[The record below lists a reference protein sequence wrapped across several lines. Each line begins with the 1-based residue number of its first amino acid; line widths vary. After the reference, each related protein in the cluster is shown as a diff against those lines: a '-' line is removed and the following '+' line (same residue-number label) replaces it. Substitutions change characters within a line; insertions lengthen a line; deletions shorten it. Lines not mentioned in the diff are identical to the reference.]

1 MDSFAVCDRVNTLLQ
16 EGNSYDARNELIR
29 LLDHHFKNE
38 IPYTEVMNHMIRETG
53 LYAYL
58 EPETSSWTD
67 RFVYESF
74 KVNIGLEETA
84 TLHGEQSVVLRHLLE
99 GTDLAVSAPT
109 SFGKSLVIDAFIA
122 MKRPANVVILVPTI
136 ALTDE
141 TRRRLSRKF
150 GTQYRIITTADVD
163 LADKNIL
170 IFPQERALSYY
181 DKLNSIDLLVVD
193 EFYKA
198 SKEFDKDRAPALL
211 KAMLKLGEKA
221 RQRYYLAPHVS
232 KLPENPFT
240 RGMLFL
246 PLDFNTVFLQKHD
259 LSAELGK
266 DAAKKSSALV
276 SILEGTQGK
285 SLIYAGTYPNVDRVA
300 NLLIEKSREIGAP
313 LLSSFAEWL
322 SVNYDPNWKLT
333 ALVRRGS
340 GIHTGQLHRSLS
352 QIQVRLFE
360 EPEGLTNLIS
370 TSSIIEGVNTSAE
383 NVIVWSNKNGT
394 FLLKDFTYRNIIG
407 RGGRMFRHFV
417 GNIFI
422 LEKPPAP
429 TDTQLDLTF
438 PDELLADVDETKFKQ
453 ELTKEQVAKIILFR
467 EQMKSALG
475 PDTLERLQREGSLIT
490 SDTSLITDIAHE
502 VIRNQSRWRAFGF
515 LNSGDTDNW
524 AWILNKVL
532 KLSPGGW
539 DCPHSTFVEFI
550 KTLSRNWQLS
560 VPELLDE
567 LDELQIG
574 IEQFFK
580 LERNA
585 TFKLAAL
592 LNDINV
598 IQKEILKERAIDAS
612 PFISALSKAFLP
624 SCVLALEEYGLPRM
638 LAKKLH
644 QAKLIDFSG
653 DLKLHEALQQLRTLR
668 PRIQNEL
675 QELHEFDRYVLDYFY
690 EGIEVQQREVQSDA

>member
-1 MDSFAVCDRVNTLLQ
+1 MDSFDVCERVNTLLQ
-16 EGNSYDARNELIR
+16 EGNSFDARNELIR
-29 LLDHHFKNE
+29 LLDYHYKND
-38 IPYTEVMNHMIRETG
+38 IPYSPVMNHMIREAG

-58 EPETSSWTD
+58 EPETASWSD

-74 KVNIGLEETA
+74 KVDIGLEQTA

-109 SFGKSLVIDAFIA
+109 SFGKSLIIDAFIA
-122 MKRPANVVILVPTI
+122 MKRPATVVILVPTI

-150 GTQYRIITTADVD
+150 GTEYRVITTADAD
-163 LADKNIL
+163 LSDKNIL
-170 IFPQERALSYY
+170 VFPQERALSYY
-181 DKLNSIDLLVVD
+181 EKLESIDLLVVD

-221 RQRYYLAPHVS
+221 KQRYYLAPHVS

-246 PLDFNTVFLQKHD
+246 PLDFNTVFLQKQD

-266 DAAKKSSALV
+266 DAAKKSLALV
-276 SILEGTQGK
+276 SILEGTAGK
-285 SLIYAGTYPNVDRVA
+285 SLIYAGTYPNVERVA
-300 NLLIEKSREIGAP
+300 NLLVERTEEVESA
-313 LLSSFAEWL
+313 LLASFAEWL
-322 SVNYDPNWKLT
+322 SLNYDPNWKLT
-333 ALVRRGS
+333 TLVRRGA

-360 EPEGLTNLIS
+360 EPNGLKNLVS

-383 NVIVWSNKNGT
+383 NVIVWSNKNGN
-394 FLLKDFTYRNIIG
+394 FLLKDFAYRNIIG

-438 PDELLADVDETKFKQ
+438 PDELLADIDDTKFEQ

-475 PDTLERLQREGSLIT
+475 PEALERLQREGSLIT
-490 SDTSLITDIAHE
+490 SDTALITDIAHE
-502 VIRNQSRWRAFGF
+502 VLRNQNRWRAFGF
-515 LNSGDTDNW
+515 LNSGDTENW
-524 AWILNKVL
+524 GWILGKIL

-539 DCPHSTFVEFI
+539 DSPHTTFVEFI
-550 KTLSRNWQLS
+550 KVLSKNWHLS
-560 VPELLDE
+560 IPELLDE

-585 TFKLAAL
+585 TFKLTAL
-592 LNDINV
+592 LNDVNV

-638 LAKKLH
+638 LAKRLH
-644 QAKLIDFSG
+644 EAKMIDFSG
-653 DLKLHEALQQLRTLR
+653 DLKLHEALEYLRVLR
-668 PRIQNEL
+668 PRINAL
-675 QELHEFDRYVLDYFY
+675 RDFHPFDRYVLDYFY
-690 EGIEVQQREVQSDA
+690 EGIDVHHSEVQ

>member
-1 MDSFAVCDRVNTLLQ
+1 MDSFAVCERVNTLLQ

-29 LLDHHFKNE
+29 LLDYHHKNE
-38 IPYTEVMNHMIRETG
+38 MPYSPVMNHMIRETG

-58 EPETSSWTD
+58 EPETASWSD

-74 KVNIGLEETA
+74 KVDIGLEQAA

-109 SFGKSLVIDAFIA
+109 SFGKSLIIDAFIA
-122 MKRPANVVILVPTI
+122 IKRPANVVILVPTI

-150 GTQYRIITTADVD
+150 GTEYRVITTADAD
-163 LADKNIL
+163 LSDKNIL

-181 DKLNSIDLLVVD
+181 EKLESIDLLVVD

-221 RQRYYLAPHVS
+221 KQRYYLAPHVS

-259 LSAELGK
+259 FSAELGK

-276 SILEGTQGK
+276 SILEGTHGK
-285 SLIYAGTYPNVDRVA
+285 SLIYAGTYPNVERVA
-300 NLLIEKSREIGAP
+300 NLLIEKTEEVESP
-313 LLSSFAEWL
+313 LLTSFAEWL
-322 SVNYDPNWKLT
+322 SLNYDPNWKLT
-333 ALVRRGS
+333 TLVRRGA

-360 EPEGLTNLIS
+360 EPKGLRNLVS

-383 NVIVWSNKNGT
+383 NVIVWSNKNGN

-438 PDELLADVDETKFKQ
+438 PDELLADIDDTKFKQ

-475 PDTLERLQREGSLIT
+475 PDALERLQREGSLIT
-490 SDTSLITDIAHE
+490 SDMALITDIAHE
-502 VIRNQSRWRAFGF
+502 VLRNQSRWRAFGF
-515 LNSGDTDNW
+515 LNSDDTENW
-524 AWILNKVL
+524 GWILGKIL

-550 KTLSRNWQLS
+550 KVLSNNWHLS
-560 VPELLDE
+560 IPELLDE

-574 IEQFFK
+574 IEQFFR

-585 TFKLAAL
+585 TFKLSAL
-592 LNDINV
+592 INDINV

-638 LAKKLH
+638 LAKKL
-644 QAKLIDFSG
+644 QEAKMIDFSG
-653 DLKLHEALQQLRTLR
+653 ELKLHEALQQLRILR

-675 QELHEFDRYVLDYFY
+675 PNLHHFDRYVLDYFY
-690 EGIEVQQREVQSDA
+690 EGIDVHHSGVK